1 MTRLTR
7 LSVRCLTCKQWVS
20 GCPVKHP
27 NGETGWLRPVC
38 RHCRPN
44 RSYPFLVKPLVV
56 TTVVV
61 IKPGT
66 PQQLK

>member
-1 MTRLTR
+1 MIRLR
-7 LSVRCLTCKQWVS
+7 QLSVRCLTCRQ
-20 GCPVKHP
+20 PVYGMPTTHP
-27 NGETGWLRPVC
+27 DGETGWLRPVC

-44 RSYPFLVKPLVV
+44 RSYPFLVKPLVI
-56 TTVVV
+56 TTIVV